1 MSKVEQIT
9 KRKLIMVKQIFNEA
23 LFHSERKSNSASRI
37 LAMIGFDLAVETILK
52 TVYSAFEDKNKP
64 KENFPALVDQTERI
78 LKQESIGSIPKR
90 KEIFNVHEIRNDAQ
104 HKARYPTS
112 NEIDEVRIYIRDFL
126 NELISQVWN
135 ISFFEL
141 SFVDFIKNDEIR
153 SLLTDSEQ
161 EFRNTKYVECVK
173 KSAYALEQTLRKIK
187 EDIVGESL
195 DFTQGFVMLD
205 SNDEPSSMFT
215 NQTALNAFRTMQ
227 NSLLFSS
234 LGLNYLDY
242 RNFKK
247 IAGEVHLVVSG
258 KILHIGLKEDLTQ
271 EDAHFVLMYSIDTI
285 NKIEDLVG
293 DIENPFKLE
302 NS

>member
-37 LAMIGFDLAVETILK
+37 LTIIGFDLAVETILK
-52 TVYSAFEDKNKP
+52 TVYSTLEEKNKP
-64 KENFPALVDQTERI
+64 KENFLALVEQVEKI
-78 LKQESIGSIPKR
+78 LNQEGIGSIPKR
-90 KEIFNVHEIRNDAQ
+90 REIFYVHEIRNIAQ

-112 NEIDEVRIYIRDFL
+112 NEIDEARIYIRDFL
-126 NELISQVWN
+126 KDIISQVWN

-141 SFVDFIKNDEIR
+141 SFIDFIRNDEIR
-153 SLLTDSEQ
+153 RLLTDSEQ
-161 EFRNTKYVECVK
+161 ELRNNKYIECVK
-173 KSAYALEQTLRKIK
+173 KSAYALELTLSKIR
-187 EDIVGESL
+187 EDIVGNSL
-195 DFTQGFVMLD
+195 DFTRGIFMFD
-205 SNDEPSSMFT
+205 NNNEPSNWLT
-215 NQTALNAFRTMQ
+215 NQTALHAFRRMQ

-247 IAGEVHLVVSG
+247 IAGDVLFSVTG
-258 KILHIGLKEDLTQ
+258 KYLHMGFKEDLTQ

-293 DIENPFKLE
+293 DIEDPFE
-302 NS
+302 FRSF

>member
-9 KRKLIMVKQIFNEA
+9 KRKLIMVKQIFNEV

-37 LAMIGFDLAVETILK
+37 LAMIGFDLALETILK

-78 LKQESIGSIPKR
+78 LNRESIGLIPKR

-161 EFRNTKYVECVK
+161 EFRNNKYVECVK
-173 KSAYALEQTLRKIK
+173 NLH
-187 EDIVGESL
+187 
-195 DFTQGFVMLD
+195 ML
-205 SNDEPSSMFT
+205 
-215 NQTALNAFRTMQ
+215 
-227 NSLLFSS
+227 
-234 LGLNYLDY
+234 
-242 RNFKK
+242 
-247 IAGEVHLVVSG
+247 
-258 KILHIGLKEDLTQ
+258 
-271 EDAHFVLMYSIDTI
+271 
-285 NKIEDLVG
+285 
-293 DIENPFKLE
+293 
-302 NS
+302 